1 MSDNSNDVG
10 KKDKA
15 AKTGSWFEQW
25 AQYTNAMASGAVT
38 AAQFPTM
45 LTQMCGGRWLQDM
58 MFKAMDADRL
68 AAVADAGKLI
78 KDAREVA
85 GLTAA
90 EMAAAMGMKD
100 PARLE
105 AVEKG
110 EEILPFEMIFRSA
123 SLVARYDPVPFI
135 FKFMRTYNPGWTD
148 IMDKWGVTA
157 LPKQYERERRFLN
170 VYRKYDELRKL
181 DDEEYER
188 FVDYI
193 DSAAE
198 MVLGVMSNEKK
209 ANTQAPIS

>member
-1 MSDNSNDVG
+1 MNDNSDDLG
-10 KKDKA
+10 KKEKA
-15 AKTGSWFEQW
+15 VKGNSLFEQW
-25 AQYTNAMASGAVT
+25 LQYTSAMASGAVN
-38 AAQFPTM
+38 AAQFPNI
-45 LTQMCGGRWLQDM
+45 LTQMFGERWLKDA
-58 MFKAMDADRL
+58 MFKTMDPERL
-68 AAVADAGKLI
+68 AAMAEAGKLI

-85 GLTAA
+85 GLSAA

-110 EEILPFEMIFRSA
+110 EEVLPFEMIFRSA

-135 FKFMRTYNPGWTD
+135 LKFMRTYNPGWSD
-148 IMDKWGVTA
+148 LMDKWGVTA

-181 DDEEYER
+181 DDAEYER

-198 MVLGVMSNEKK
+198 LVLGVMINEKK
-209 ANTQAPIS
+209 ANIPDAE

>member
-1 MSDNSNDVG
+1 MSDKSDDLG
-10 KKDKA
+10 KKDKVV
-15 AKTGSWFEQW
+15 KGNSLFEQW
-25 AQYTNAMASGAVT
+25 LQYTSAMASGAVS
-38 AAQFPTM
+38 AAQFPNI
-45 LTQMCGGRWLQDM
+45 LTQMFGERWLKEA
-58 MFKAMDADRL
+58 MFKTMDPERL
-68 AAVADAGKLI
+68 AAMAEAGKLI

-85 GLTAA
+85 GLSAA

-110 EEILPFEMIFRSA
+110 EEVLPFEMIFRSA

-135 FKFMRTYNPGWTD
+135 LKFMRTYNPGWSD
-148 IMDKWGVTA
+148 LMDKWGVTA

-181 DDEEYER
+181 DDAEYER

-198 MVLGVMSNEKK
+198 LVLGVMMNEKE
-209 ANTQAPIS
+209 ANVSDTE

>member
-1 MSDNSNDVG
+1 MSDKSDDLG
-10 KKDKA
+10 KKDKV
-15 AKTGSWFEQW
+15 AKGNSLFEQW
-25 AQYTNAMASGAVT
+25 LQYTSAMASGAVS
-38 AAQFPTM
+38 AAQFPNI
-45 LTQMCGGRWLQDM
+45 LTQMFGERWLKDA
-58 MFKAMDADRL
+58 MFKTMDPERLVAMAE
-68 AAVADAGKLI
+68 AGKLI

-85 GLTAA
+85 GLSAA

-110 EEILPFEMIFRSA
+110 EEVLPFEMIFRSA

-135 FKFMRTYNPGWTD
+135 LKFMRTYNPGWSD
-148 IMDKWGVTA
+148 LMDKWGVTA

-181 DDEEYER
+181 DDAEYER

-198 MVLGVMSNEKK
+198 LVLGVMMNEKE
-209 ANTQAPIS
+209 ANISETE

>member
-1 MSDNSNDVG
+1 MSDKSDDLG
-10 KKDKA
+10 KKDKVV
-15 AKTGSWFEQW
+15 KGNSLFEQW
-25 AQYTNAMASGAVT
+25 LQYTSAMASGAVS
-38 AAQFPTM
+38 AAQFPNI
-45 LTQMCGGRWLQDM
+45 LTQMFGERWLKDA
-58 MFKAMDADRL
+58 MFKTMDPERL
-68 AAVADAGKLI
+68 AAMAEAGKLI

-85 GLTAA
+85 GLSAA

-110 EEILPFEMIFRSA
+110 EEVLPFEMIFRSA

-135 FKFMRTYNPGWTD
+135 LKFMRTYNPGWSD
-148 IMDKWGVTA
+148 LMDKWGVTA

-181 DDEEYER
+181 DDAEYER

-198 MVLGVMSNEKK
+198 LVLGVMMNEKK
-209 ANTQAPIS
+209 ANVSDTE